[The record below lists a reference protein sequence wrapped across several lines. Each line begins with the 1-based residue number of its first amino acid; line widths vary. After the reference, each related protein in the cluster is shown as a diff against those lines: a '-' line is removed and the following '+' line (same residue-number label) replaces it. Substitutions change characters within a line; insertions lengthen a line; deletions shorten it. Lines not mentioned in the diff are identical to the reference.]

1 MDSPEVWQIWARTL
15 QRNHLTGFVITLLEG
30 AAPVRTIIS
39 QTLLGISPF
48 FTNSVTRSLSAFAET
63 LDNEK
68 ECRDFASFLETEIQ
82 HEQR

>member
-1 MDSPEVWQIWARTL
+1 MDSPEVWQRWARTL
-15 QRNHLTGFVITLLEG
+15 QRNHLTGLVITLLEG

-48 FTNSVTRSLSAFAET
+48 FTNSFTQSLAVFAET

-68 ECRDFASFLETEIQ
+68 ECQDFATFLETETQ
-82 HEQR
+82 HE

>member
-1 MDSPEVWQIWARTL
+1 MDSPEVWQHWARTL
-15 QRNHLTGFVITLLEG
+15 QRNHLTGLVITLLEG

-48 FTNSVTRSLSAFAET
+48 FTNSVTQSLTVFAET

-68 ECRDFASFLETEIQ
+68 ECQNFATFLETETQ
-82 HEQR
+82 HE